1 MSCPTIGTKTDRN
14 WLASQRQH
22 SASDEL
28 FITACLRGDLRTTAR
43 NAATA
48 TLATAHPSA
57 APTVGDPAMVADQIL
72 RTAGADYTEHRVYAD
87 ELSRG
92 DVIHLPDAARDAE
105 VHDLLV
111 SFPGD
116 PAVGVTIWFTGDQEP
131 WNVPATTV
139 FTRTARNTLVDRLT
153 PGHRVIYS
161 GDVFEVD
168 RVEPATTGD
177 LTHVWFTADP
187 TGLPWTADPA
197 MSVRIRTAPPATAD
211 VSPRRRAP
219 STLSGLHGR
228 TLS

>member
-1 MSCPTIGTKTDRN
+1 MTCPTIGTQIDRD
-14 WLASQRQH
+14 WLATQRQQ

-43 NAATA
+43 NAAIETLAIADATA
-48 TLATAHPSA
+48 T
-57 APTVGDPAMVADQIL
+57 PTLDDPAAVADQIL
-72 RTAGADYTEHRVYAD
+72 RTAGADYTEHRAYAD

-111 SFPGD
+111 SFPRD
-116 PAVGVTIWFTGDQEP
+116 HAVGVTIWFAGDQEP
-131 WNVPATTV
+131 WNVPATTM

-153 PGHRVIYS
+153 PGHRVMYS
-161 GDVFEVD
+161 GDVFEIEHVQ
-168 RVEPATTGD
+168 PATTGD

-197 MSVRIRTAPPATAD
+197 TPVRLRTAPPAPTDAAL
-211 VSPRRRAP
+211 RRRAP
-219 STLSGLHGR
+219 AALSGAHGR
-228 TLS
+228 TPS